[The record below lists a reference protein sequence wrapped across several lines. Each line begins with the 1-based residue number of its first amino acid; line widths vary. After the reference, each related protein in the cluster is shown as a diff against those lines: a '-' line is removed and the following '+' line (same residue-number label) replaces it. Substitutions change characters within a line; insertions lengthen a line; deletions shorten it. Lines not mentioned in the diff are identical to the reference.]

1 MLTELRPGSVSGR
14 QTDIAVAQIPTHPS
28 PPPSSSSS
36 ISFLSVIRV
45 PVCVPFGAPARADP
59 ELVISLFLL
68 GAAAHWSQSW
78 TGLHGRCPSQAALV
92 SSKGVIVPAVCSDNE
107 GVNLSQSGDAGG
119 GGGVGWGALSL
130 DPVRSNCTTLSL
142 LIDIIWNSTSSKWIC
157 LIKHVKTVTCE
168 KKNHFWELNLVFRC
182 EGLESCLWSAGSV
195 DLGLTHKTEWRW
207 TDIFLLQLTDH
218 FPWLKRSKGL
228 EDGREGGGEE
238 FKTKS
243 LSVLNPL
250 LSDFTSFSLFREIP
264 ADSCKQSCKWS
275 VRGAG
280 RGAVTLHGLTVRVY
294 NTKPAQFR
302 LWHAG

>member
-28 PPPSSSSS
+28 PPPPPPPRFPSSRSLGSLSVSRSELRPEQIRSSSS
-36 ISFLSVIRV
+36 LSSCWEQQHTGPSHGRASTAAV
-45 PVCVPFGAPARADP
+45 PVKRPSSPQRESLCLLCVQTMR
-59 ELVISLFLL
+59 ELIW
-68 GAAAHWSQSW
+68 AKAE
-78 TGLHGRCPSQAALV
+78 TLV
-92 SSKGVIVPAVCSDNE
+92 
-107 GVNLSQSGDAGG
+107 
-119 GGGVGWGALSL
+119 GGVGWGALSL

-207 TDIFLLQLTDH
+207 TDMFLLQLTDH